1 MLSHLNFFCHSL
13 DVLGSER
20 PEHGILSKTKL
31 NPLSPATKV
40 LLDTPTRERVQF
52 QQDEINELK
61 RFVQLEEDLNKENS
75 VLDMAGS
82 KRDENLVLKFKV
94 AMNVSPKHSR
104 RRNIDDIEEEDE
116 EEDEENL
123 QRSLSSESSIGD
135 ESKHVRFTSKV
146 PVIDRNRAAIEAND
160 ENIYDVPKTSSPY
173 YDRSTESFK
182 VFKDRLFQCRLNQ
195 NFQNRLSVAKD
206 FEISDFNSN
215 KSDCGD
221 DDATATELNE
231 TNGESAKDK
240 LQLRLLSLEHEI
252 HSFRQ
257 QNNELTKLI
266 REHEMIRLTF
276 DEERR
281 EYEKHMENERIHF
294 EMYMHDQRLNMLN
307 EKAKWEKKTKD
318 CRGMTQTEKNEL
330 NSLREKCA
338 NHEVELSAREQKH
351 VAAQGRIRAQL
362 RNVEKDLKEARLELE
377 NLQRENKKLESEN
390 MRLRR
395 QSNSKIL
402 TEINKSIS
410 KIANHSNEYTVHDN
424 QHENAKDGV
433 KEKSVVRP
441 AVKKCSNKNAHKTVV
456 AKVTSRDEPIKG
468 NHMRSKS
475 APNLQQTESNEAS
488 YELCSSNASD
498 GENSECSTPDGNR
511 HGQSSYF
518 STHSSQKDRSRSTD
532 DNNELGKNASNQCDE
547 SDNNVSCGTTKRIIE
562 NPDGS
567 KDIWYAN
574 GNLKKISA
582 DGMCIRMLYFNKDI
596 KETDIKEGIVKYYY
610 AETDTWQTSYLDGLE
625 IFEYPG

>member
-1 MLSHLNFFCHSL
+1 MLNHLYLFRHLL
-13 DVLGSER
+13 DDLGSER
-20 PEHGILSKTKL
+20 PEHRILSKTKL

-61 RFVQLEEDLNKENS
+61 RFVQLEEDFNKENS
-75 VLDMAGS
+75 ELDMSGS

-94 AMNVSPKHSR
+94 AMNISPKLSR

-116 EEDEENL
+116 EEEEEQL
-123 QRSLSSESSIGD
+123 QRSLSSESEMGD
-135 ESKHVRFTSKV
+135 ESKHVRFTSNA
-146 PVIDRNRAAIEAND
+146 IAINRNRAAFEAND
-160 ENIYDVPKTSSPY
+160 ENIYDVPKTSSPFY
-173 YDRSTESFK
+173 NRSTESFQG
-182 VFKDRLFQCRLNQ
+182 FKERLFECRLNTK
-195 NFQNRLSVAKD
+195 FQNRLSVAKD

-215 KSDCGD
+215 KSDCAD

-231 TNGESAKDK
+231 TDGESAKDK

-252 HSFRQ
+252 HSFRE

-318 CRGMTQTEKNEL
+318 CRGMSQTEKNEL

-338 NHEVELSAREQKH
+338 NHETELSAREQKH

-377 NLQRENKKLESEN
+377 NLQRENKKLEAEN

-410 KIANHSNEYTVHDN
+410 KIANHSGEHTIHDN

-433 KEKSVVRP
+433 KEKMVRP

-456 AKVTSRDEPIKG
+456 AKVTSRDEPLKG

-475 APNLQQTESNEAS
+475 APNLQQTESTEAS

-498 GENSECSTPDGNR
+498 GENSESSTPEGNI
-511 HGQSSYF
+511 SSYF
-518 STHSSQKDRSRSTD
+518 SSHSSQKQRSRKT
-532 DNNELGKNASNQCDE
+532 DNNGELGKNSSNQCDE
-547 SDNNVSCGTTKRIIE
+547 SENVSFGTTKRIIE

-574 GNLKKISA
+574 GNLKKIST